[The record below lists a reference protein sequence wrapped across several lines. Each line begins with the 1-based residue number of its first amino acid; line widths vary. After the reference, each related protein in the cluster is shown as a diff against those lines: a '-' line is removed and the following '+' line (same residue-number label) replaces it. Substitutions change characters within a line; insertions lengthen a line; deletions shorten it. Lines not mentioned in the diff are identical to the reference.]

1 MLQRGKIFIR
11 KVEKFFPPTQQQTL
25 YVDLVGSHMLPGLDL
40 LSVNKENSEKDSTE
54 NISEPYSP
62 LHSFPYQSWLRE
74 RVISTFYFYCNLSS
88 CSPCTE
94 TFTSAASSLVVKGK
108 TLPPELRQG
117 WGAWGWG
124 GGVGRCHN

>member
-1 MLQRGKIFIR
+1 
-11 KVEKFFPPTQQQTL
+11 
-25 YVDLVGSHMLPGLDL
+25 MLPGLDL
-40 LSVNKENSEKDSTE
+40 FSVNNEKDSTE

-108 TLPPELRQG
+108 TLPPGLSFYRKGQ
-117 WGAWGWG
+117 G
-124 GGVGRCHN
+124 GGVGGV